1 MARIFV
7 TEDRKAEARELITEI
22 LGHPPGQRRL

>member
-7 TEDRKAEARELITEI
+7 TEDRKAEAEQLIAEFTGVEPR
-22 LGHPPGQRRL
+22 HRPH